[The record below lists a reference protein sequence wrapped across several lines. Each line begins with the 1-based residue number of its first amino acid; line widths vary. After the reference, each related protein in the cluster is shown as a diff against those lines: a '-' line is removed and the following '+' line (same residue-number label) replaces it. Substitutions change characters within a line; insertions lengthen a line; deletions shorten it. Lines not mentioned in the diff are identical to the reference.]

1 MSSGAIS
8 SASTSPEQR
17 AAPRYIVRDFDEEYD
32 LALQQYPDLATR
44 PHEHIM
50 ETVAIR
56 CGHSRFDM
64 LRSKQ
69 KIACMED
76 LLIVLKNLRP
86 AKVSLPNVSFYP
98 ESILEIEPNIV
109 EMLSLEVATI
119 HFRNEQ
125 NPQVSPA
132 AFARLKRLRGLRF
145 IDPIDIDLLRQ
156 FLTEEIRNITNVSLC
171 GRELVADDFNFLT
184 QRTPCLAKFSCFNNG
199 YFHFNDFDKIVDKLT
214 IGTKIHGNSLNAI
227 SEDNRLKKLELLD
240 CSEIPGFGF
249 FKVYKSIQ
257 FLKLENAL
265 NLTLE
270 NIETA
275 GFCAKLTTLCLLKTP
290 IVCDELLI
298 LLDRA
303 KIVLV
308 NLIVPLEITGEHA
321 PGFSSNILRRYLEGR
336 SGSQLKTLNA
346 SGHLQVDN
354 TVFSPRYTSLWTL
367 EIFDLRHTPVSR
379 LDGPIVLSEARLNV
393 TSADYFAER
402 VPLPAL
408 PSILKVLFTGV
419 PRPENNGKW
428 RAEKPIELPYGVMA
442 IVFC

>member
-1 MSSGAIS
+1 MASGASS
-8 SASTSPEQR
+8 SASTSQQQP
-17 AAPRYIVRDFDEEYD
+17 APPTYTIREFDREYD
-32 LALQQYPDLATR
+32 LALNQYPDLGTR

-56 CGHSRFDM
+56 CGHSRFDV
-64 LRSKQ
+64 LVSEQRIATIADIIIVVRST
-69 KIACMED
+69 
-76 LLIVLKNLRP
+76 
-86 AKVSLPNVSFYP
+86 KVPKLSLPKFSFNP
-98 ESILEIEPNIV
+98 ESILEMAPN
-109 EMLSLEVATI
+109 LLPTLYLEVGSV
-119 HFRNEQ
+119 HFPDDQSR
-125 NPQVSPA
+125 QVSPA
-132 AFARLKRLRGLRF
+132 AFTRLKRLRGLRF